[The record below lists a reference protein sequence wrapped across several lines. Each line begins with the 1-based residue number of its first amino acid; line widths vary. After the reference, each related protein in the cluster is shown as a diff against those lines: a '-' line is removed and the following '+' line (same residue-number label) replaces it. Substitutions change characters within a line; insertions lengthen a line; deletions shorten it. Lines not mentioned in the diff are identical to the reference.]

1 MKLPINNKVIGDVLA
16 DNVVMEVEHETIE
29 RLGSNFED

>member
-1 MKLPINNKVIGDVLA
+1 MTLPINNKLIADVLA

-29 RLGSNFED
+29 HLGRDFEE